1 MASATPDLRLPS
13 EPMAYTNLYCLVK
26 RDRHIVQESLREAQR
41 PGLERTT
48 SRLQVRRPNHYAT
61 TPHTVYG
68 SSMWV
73 IAAAWKISFQDAGV
87 RGFMDDSLMIM
98 AI

>member
-13 EPMAYTNLYCLVK
+13 EPMAGTNLYCLVN
-26 RDRHIVQESLREAQR
+26 IVPESLREAQR

-48 SRLQVRRPNHYAT
+48 CRLQVRRPNHYAT